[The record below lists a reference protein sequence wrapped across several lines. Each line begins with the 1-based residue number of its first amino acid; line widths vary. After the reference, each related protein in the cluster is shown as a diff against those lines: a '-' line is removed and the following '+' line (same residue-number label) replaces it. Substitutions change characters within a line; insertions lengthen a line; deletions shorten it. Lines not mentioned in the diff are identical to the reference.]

1 MKRILS
7 ENEKKQLTQKSN
19 KHREYRLL
27 LNSIVKEKKLKLKD
41 ASFEAYEYKNLD
53 FTVSILTMNI
63 SGGVKVYFVAS
74 DSSDFIDKAFASET
88 VHKGEKVIVR
98 GYRINEDTM
107 IKDHEEEY
115 SKEEY
120 NLIIRDLNK
129 KDEFLSEKEV
139 DEDNNE
145 TKNILPCIYGNWCG
159 PLCSGPDDPISP
171 VDTCCMY
178 HDQCYGENGYF
189 NCDCDLEIIHCLARY
204 YYMGS
209 EWAIIITEY
218 FIIQYETNCM

>member
-107 IKDHEEEY
+107 IKDHEEDY
-115 SKEEY
+115 SK
-120 NLIIRDLNK
+120 
-129 KDEFLSEKEV
+129 
-139 DEDNNE
+139 
-145 TKNILPCIYGNWCG
+145 
-159 PLCSGPDDPISP
+159 
-171 VDTCCMY
+171 
-178 HDQCYGENGYF
+178 
-189 NCDCDLEIIHCLARY
+189 
-204 YYMGS
+204 
-209 EWAIIITEY
+209 
-218 FIIQYETNCM
+218 